1 MTAASNY
8 TNTGG
13 AASHLAL
20 SKSYL
25 EKLRLSG
32 GGPPFIKIG
41 KAVRYKFGD
50 LDAWFGA
57 KVHGSMS
64 TPPISDVDPIETL
77 LEPGRMPR

>member
-1 MTAASNY
+1 MTAPSNY

-25 EKLRLSG
+25 EKLRLTG
-32 GGPPFIKIG
+32 MGPPFIKIG

-50 LDAWFGA
+50 LDAWFSA
-57 KVHGSMS
+57 KVRGSTS
-64 TPPISDVDPIETL
+64 EYPTPPVRETDPMEALI
-77 LEPGRMPR
+77 G

>member
-1 MTAASNY
+1 MTAPSNY

-32 GGPPFIKIG
+32 GGPPFFKIG
-41 KAVRYKFGD
+41 KAVRYKFAD

-57 KVHGSMS
+57 KVHGSVS
-64 TPPISDVDPIETL
+64 AASPVCDVDPIEAL
-77 LEPGRMPR
+77 LGPLPR